1 MKLLVDDSRLCSN
14 YNELVCLSTIFNLI
28 KVNICEK
35 FEVLFVSWRNNE
47 SADPD
52 FNENVLSA
60 KISVPFGKFGIPF
73 LNIFLKVSIVDK
85 NNVIIDLSCGSSNSL
100 LKDFLSV
107 EKKIYLYD
115 SIKVDEFLKKDL
127 VIFYKNILNH
137 DFDIIKKE
145 NIGIEFYMNYL

>member
-1 MKLLVDDSRLCSN
+1 MKPLIDDLRLCSN
-14 YNELVCLSTIFNLI
+14 FNELICLNTIFNLI

-35 FEVLFVSWRNNE
+35 FEVPFVSWCNNE
-47 SADPD
+47 SANSD
-52 FNENVLSA
+52 FNEKVLSA

-73 LNIFLKVSIVDK
+73 LNIFLKVSIVEE
-85 NNVIIDLSCGSSNSL
+85 NNVMIDLSCGSSNSL

-107 EKKIYLYD
+107 EEKIFLYD

-127 VIFYKNILNH
+127 IIFYNNILNH

-145 NIGIEFYMNYL
+145 NIGVEFYMNYL